1 MSPMQP
7 RFPLRRGNL
16 LPLVAALAGLA
27 IASPAAQTKTNTA
40 AKSATPPPSKA
51 AAAANAPLTE
61 PTNAPSI
68 FVIPSK
74 PQQGRDPFFPQSTRL
89 FEEVMTSTNQP
100 GVAATDLQ
108 LKALSGLPGH
118 RLAMINNIT
127 FEAGEEAEVST
138 SNGRARVR
146 CLAIRDDSVLIQVN
160 GEQRVLRF
168 RSGM

>member
-7 RFPLRRGNL
+7 RFPLRRGRM
-16 LPLVAALAGLA
+16 LPLAAALASLVL
-27 IASPAAQTKTNTA
+27 ASPAAQTKTNA
-40 AKSATPPPSKA
+40 PPKPASPPPA
-51 AAAANAPLTE
+51 
-61 PTNAPSI
+61 TNAAPSELKI
-68 FVIPSK
+68 PSSTFVIPSK

-89 FEEVMTSTNQP
+89 FEEALTTAATNQP
-100 GVAATDLQ
+100 GIVAADLQ

-118 RLAMINNIT
+118 RLAMINNLT
-127 FEAGEEAEVST
+127 FEVGEEGEVST

-168 RSGM
+168 RSGL